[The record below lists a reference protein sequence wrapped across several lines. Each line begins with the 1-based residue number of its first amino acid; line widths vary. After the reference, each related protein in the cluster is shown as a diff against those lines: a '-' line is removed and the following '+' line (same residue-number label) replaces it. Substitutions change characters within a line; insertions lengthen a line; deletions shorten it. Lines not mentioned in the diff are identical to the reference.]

1 MTTLWLCEQLETVCL
16 LSPIGHSYQTQL
28 VTVKHGQPTAKP
40 YGTSQQHGP
49 KALKPTSPIH
59 HENAGDT
66 DGSICRRMDMD
77 LDMTFNPSKALIA
90 LVALICM
97 TVLIAVGAIE
107 QDQGLPIITM
117 IVGYSVGN
125 GMAALSN
132 KQVEPII
139 KKKNQ

>member
-1 MTTLWLCEQLETVCL
+1 MRVVFAVQTMKA
-16 LSPIGHSYQTQL
+16 IYQNR
-28 VTVKHGQPTAKP
+28 PN
-40 YGTSQQHGP
+40 
-49 KALKPTSPIH
+49 

-77 LDMTFNPSKALIA
+77 MGMTFNPSKALIA
-90 LVALICM
+90 LVGLICM

-139 KKKNQ
+139 KKKDKPNGN

>member
-1 MTTLWLCEQLETVCL
+1 
-16 LSPIGHSYQTQL
+16 
-28 VTVKHGQPTAKP
+28 
-40 YGTSQQHGP
+40 
-49 KALKPTSPIH
+49 
-59 HENAGDT
+59 
-66 DGSICRRMDMD
+66 MDMD
-77 LDMTFNPSKALIA
+77 MDMSLNPSKALIA
-90 LVALICM
+90 LVSLICM

-117 IVGYSVGN
+117 VVGYSVGN